1 MSQSARSLS
10 VAVDRASLATDPQ
23 SRHLIFKPFRH
34 LLGRRSFGSRLKQL
48 NRQAIGALA
57 LALKICSMIG
67 CRCFEPRDLR
77 HQCLKP
83 CRHLLG
89 RRSFGSRPKQ
99 LNRQAIGAL
108 ALEICFVIGCRCFEP
123 RDLRLQCLDFYR

>member
-23 SRHLIFKPFRH
+23 SRHLIFKPCRH

-48 NRQAIGALA
+48 NREAISALA
-57 LALKICSMIG
+57 LALEICSVIG

-83 CRHLLG
+83 WLLQK
-89 RRSFGSRPKQ
+89 GSTKAAPVPSSGHTAP
-99 LNRQAIGAL
+99 NRYVD
-108 ALEICFVIGCRCFEP
+108 CVR
-123 RDLRLQCLDFYR
+123 